1 MKTHFQISRI
11 FLILIGLSA
20 LNIALQALADPQ
32 TVMNF
37 VDVQLGNVTARNSI
51 RALYGGV
58 NLAFA
63 LFWLYA
69 AFRAQREGL
78 ILGAL
83 YTGGFVLGRLLSIA
97 LDGMPGA
104 FAMQWLI
111 VEGVCAA
118 GAVTLLAILPRLQ
131 RNAPATRRAG
141 AEHRITTSG

>member
-11 FLILIGLSA
+11 FLILMGLSA

-37 VDVQLGNVTARNSI
+37 VDVELGNITARNSI

-78 ILGAL
+78 ILGTL

-104 FAMQWLI
+104 FALQWLV
-111 VEGVCAA
+111 VESVCAI
-118 GAVTLLAILPRLQ
+118 GSVVLLALLPRLQ
-131 RNAPATRRAG
+131 RDARGGSMHSVSSTVA
-141 AEHRITTSG
+141 

>member
-1 MKTHFQISRI
+1 MKTHLWISRI
-11 FLILIGLSA
+11 FLILMGLSA
-20 LNIALQALADPQ
+20 LNIALQAITDPQ
-32 TVMNF
+32 TVMNL

-83 YTGGFVLGRLLSIA
+83 YTGGFSLGRLLSIA

-104 FAMQWLI
+104 FAMQWLV
-111 VEGVCAA
+111 VESVFAV
-118 GAVTLLAILPRLQ
+118 GAVALLALSPKAYQI
-131 RNAPATRRAG
+131 PATVPSAG
-141 AEHRITTSG
+141 RPIPG

>member
-1 MKTHFQISRI
+1 M
-11 FLILIGLSA
+11 GLSA

-32 TVMNF
+32 TVMSF
-37 VDVQLGNVTARNSI
+37 VDVELGNVTARNSI

-97 LDGMPGA
+97 LDGTPGA
-104 FAMQWLI
+104 FAMQWLA
-111 VEGVCAA
+111 VEGVCAV
-118 GAVTLLAILPRLQ
+118 GAVMLLGLKPGL
-131 RNAPATRRAG
+131 RRKS
-141 AEHRITTSG
+141 RSTSSAQFG

>member
-1 MKTHFQISRI
+1 MKTHLWISRI
-11 FLILIGLSA
+11 FLILMGLSA
-20 LNIALQALADPQ
+20 LNIALQAITDPQ
-32 TVMNF
+32 TVMNL

-83 YTGGFVLGRLLSIA
+83 YTGGFSLGRLLSIA

-104 FAMQWLI
+104 FAMQWLVVESVFAVGAI
-111 VEGVCAA
+111 V
-118 GAVTLLAILPRLQ
+118 LLALYPKAYQI
-131 RNAPATRRAG
+131 PATVSSAG
-141 AEHRITTSG
+141 RPIPG